1 MTDGLAPGQA
11 IVVTIRPEDII
22 PHAPGSRSAVSGGG
36 LIEVTIGEME
46 FLGSFWRSRLTGAAL
61 GAAELYAA
69 ISMNAVRRLSLHEAA
84 RLTIAL
90 PDRPLLVFPAP
101 TTTHPTHSPPQ

>member
-46 FLGSFWRSRLTGAAL
+46 FLGSFWRSRLTGEAL
-61 GAAELYAA
+61 DGEELYADF
-69 ISMNAVRRLSLHEAA
+69 SMNAVRRLSLRSEEHTSELQSLMRISYA
-84 RLTIAL
+84 
-90 PDRPLLVFPAP
+90 VF
-101 TTTHPTHSPPQ
+101 